1 MNPLSAAAVSLLLL
15 LSAFLA
21 GRLYALHKRIAEM
34 RSVIRGV
41 LEGENKRQIFSVKN
55 DELGRLA
62 YEINRLSAMYGTAQE
77 KYEQEQR
84 TKKQLISNL
93 SHDVRTPLV
102 SVIGYL
108 EAIVQGRIAVD
119 QKDDYI
125 FTAYQKALVLKEQV
139 NQLFEFVQSDANEI
153 ALSPQKTDA
162 CEITRQV
169 LIDFLP
175 TIEKEQITLDS
186 AISDEEM
193 NIFVDRESFVR
204 ILQNLIRNTLTHGGA
219 GKYLGVRVGREAAEI
234 CIDIADRGQGISREH
249 LPFVFDRLYKA
260 DSVRS
265 KGGGIG
271 LAIARELAN
280 IMGGNIEI
288 LRSLPGDTVFRI
300 TFPETA

>member
-1 MNPLSAAAVSLLLL
+1 MNPLSAAAISFLLLL
-15 LSAFLA
+15 AVFLA
-21 GRLYALHKRIAEM
+21 GRLYSLQKRTAEM

-41 LEGENKRQIFSVKN
+41 LEGENKRQIFSGKN

-62 YEINRLSAMYGTAQE
+62 YDINRLSAMYGTAQE

-84 TKKQLISNL
+84 AKKQLISNL

-108 EAIVQGRIAVD
+108 EAIVQRRIADD

-125 FTAYQKALVLKEQV
+125 VTAYQKALVLKDQV
-139 NQLFEFVQSDANEI
+139 SQLFEFVQSDANEI
-153 ALSPQKTDA
+153 VLSPQKTDV

-175 TIEKEQITLDS
+175 TLEKERITLDS
-186 AISDEEM
+186 AIPDEEM
-193 NIFVDRESFVR
+193 NICVDRESFVR
-204 ILQNLIRNTLTHGGA
+204 ILQNLIRNTLTHGGE
-219 GKYLGVRVGREAAEI
+219 GKYLGVHIGREAEKI
-234 CIDIADRGQGISREH
+234 CINIADRGRGISREH
-249 LPFVFDRLYKA
+249 VPFVFDRLYKA

-280 IMGGNIEI
+280 KMGGNIVI
-288 LRSLPGDTVFRI
+288 LRSIPGDTVFRI
-300 TFPETA
+300 TFPEAA